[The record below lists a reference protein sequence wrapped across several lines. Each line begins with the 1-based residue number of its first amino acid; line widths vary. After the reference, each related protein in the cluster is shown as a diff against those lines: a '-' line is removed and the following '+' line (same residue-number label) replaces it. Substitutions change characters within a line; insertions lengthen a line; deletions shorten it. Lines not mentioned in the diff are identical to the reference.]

1 MIYEIYMYIWLDTLY
16 MIIIDYMI
24 HDKWY
29 THICYIPCDAQN
41 ISPLTMQFYS
51 FFCWANPGVP
61 PLRFTQKWFVG
72 SWLFMLFE
80 HWLGDSP
87 GYDTTNTQPDAGEP
101 WIFDTVKSHVVYEKW
116 EKMGC
121 QVWNKTNSGFD
132 GNDSGT
138 NKCIHY
144 TCIYVTYVYVL
155 WGIIAVEPRGMIILT
170 KDLHG

>member
-1 MIYEIYMYIWLDTLY
+1 MYIYIYDPTHYILLYDTWYMIYTAYATYHVM
-16 MIIIDYMI
+16 
-24 HDKWY
+24 
-29 THICYIPCDAQN
+29 
-41 ISPLTMQFYS
+41 LTV
-51 FFCWANPGVP
+51 FFGWANPGVP

-101 WIFDTVKSHVVYEKW
+101 WIFDMKSHVVYETW

-121 QVWNKTNSGFD
+121 QVWNKTKSGFD
-132 GNDSGT
+132 GIDSGT
-138 NKCIHY
+138 NICIHY